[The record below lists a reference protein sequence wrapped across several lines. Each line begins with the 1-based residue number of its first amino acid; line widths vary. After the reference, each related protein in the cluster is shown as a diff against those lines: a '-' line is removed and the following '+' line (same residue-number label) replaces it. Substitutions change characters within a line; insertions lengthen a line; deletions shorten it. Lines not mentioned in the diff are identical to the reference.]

1 MRMPHG
7 ASDFADLVAYTRIS
21 AEIGVHNFFLTRS
34 YIDRSFLSLFTA
46 FFSIFPHQSR
56 IYE

>member
-1 MRMPHG
+1 MPHG